1 MALLVAPFTASASLV
16 ASPAFTSP
24 AAGTSRAM
32 RNCATGRSRNCAITA
47 SDAQYP
53 TFDYESAGY
62 AHALPEAMP
71 DGGPK
76 ASALQRLMDGFDYEA
91 SSAAEVEACAA
102 AIFGELRREA
112 AALAAS
118 PLTESLARTA
128 VLQHDALPDALA
140 SLLVGKVCR
149 SNQLVCDDD
158 GCAVGDGTST
168 SEQAAALR
176 DAMAAAFGTPRVL
189 RGVVADLLKV
199 LAVDPAAEGLL
210 QPLLFF
216 KGFHALATYRV
227 AHTLWCGG
235 GAAQMGAALML
246 QSRASELFGVDIHP
260 AATVGN
266 GVMLD
271 HATGVVVGSTAV
283 LGSDL
288 YCLHGVT
295 LGATG
300 KPTFGAKRHPT
311 VGRACVL
318 GAGATVLGDVAVGDG
333 ATVGA
338 GAIVTRDVPA
348 GSTVVGVNKLVEK
361 PPPGAADG
369 GEEVDP
375 FSWFYDI

>member
-1 MALLVAPFTASASLV
+1 MALLVAPFAASASLV
-16 ASPAFTSP
+16 ASPALTSP

-32 RNCATGRSRNCAITA
+32 RNCAILRSRNCAITA

-53 TFDYESAGY
+53 TLTTRAPGTQ
-62 AHALPEAMP
+62 ALPEAMP
-71 DGGPK
+71 DGGQK
-76 ASALQRLMDGFDYEA
+76 ASALQRLMDGFDYET

-102 AIFGELRREA
+102 AIFGTRREA
-112 AALAAS
+112 AALAATPS
-118 PLTESLARTA
+118 PSRSRTGGAAARRAARRAREPASARCAART
-128 VLQHDALPDALA
+128 
-140 SLLVGKVCR
+140 G
-149 SNQLVCDDD
+149 VCDDD
-158 GCAVGDGTST
+158 GCAVGNVDVG
-168 SEQAAALR
+168 QAAALR
-176 DAMAAAFGTPRVL
+176 RDGDRLRHAAVRRA
-189 RGVVADLLKV
+189 VVSDLIKV
-199 LAVDPAAEGLL
+199 LVVDPAAEGLL

-266 GVMLD
+266 GVMLV
-271 HATGVVVGSTAV
+271 HATGVVVGATAV

-300 KPTFGAKRHPT
+300 KPTKRPPAD
-311 VGRACVL
+311 GPCVL
-318 GAGATVLGDVAVGDG
+318 GAGAAVLGDVAVGDG

-348 GSTVVGVNKLVEK
+348 APPSSASSSSRSRR
-361 PPPGAADG
+361 PPPRAAG
-369 GEEVDP
+369 GRPVLVVLRHMTLSENQNRP
-375 FSWFYDI
+375 PSP

>member
-1 MALLVAPFTASASLV
+1 MALLVAPFAASASLV

-32 RNCATGRSRNCAITA
+32 RNAIVRSRNCAITA

-176 DAMAAAFGTPRVL
+176 DAMATAFGTPRAL
-189 RGVVADLLKV
+189 YCSAYH
-199 LAVDPAAEGLL
+199 LASVCVRTSASSRAAE
-210 QPLLFF
+210 
-216 KGFHALATYRV
+216 
-227 AHTLWCGG
+227 
-235 GAAQMGAALML
+235 
-246 QSRASELFGVDIHP
+246 S
-260 AATVGN
+260 
-266 GVMLD
+266 
-271 HATGVVVGSTAV
+271 GSA
-283 LGSDL
+283 
-288 YCLHGVT
+288 
-295 LGATG
+295 
-300 KPTFGAKRHPT
+300 P
-311 VGRACVL
+311 
-318 GAGATVLGDVAVGDG
+318 
-333 ATVGA
+333 
-338 GAIVTRDVPA
+338 
-348 GSTVVGVNKLVEK
+348 
-361 PPPGAADG
+361 
-369 GEEVDP
+369 
-375 FSWFYDI
+375 